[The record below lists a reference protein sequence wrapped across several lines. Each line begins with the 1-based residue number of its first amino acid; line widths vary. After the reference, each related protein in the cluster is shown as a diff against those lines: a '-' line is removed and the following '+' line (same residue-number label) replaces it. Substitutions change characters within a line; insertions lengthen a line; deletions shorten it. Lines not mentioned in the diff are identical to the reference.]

1 MLKTICYIVIIFFLN
16 ITLVIA
22 NSNVYIY
29 ATVNKEIITNL
40 DIDNEIKYLQLL
52 NPNLNQLSKKNKIEI
67 GKNSLINE
75 MIKREELKKRFD
87 LYEENSF
94 LGEHLKDLFRKLNID
109 NETDLEK
116 ILIENK
122 TYSLNELK
130 QKLKI
135 ELLWNELIY
144 SKYINQVNIDEN
156 DLLKKVDSLSKIVFE
171 KKNDLNLSEL
181 IERINLSIKEIGF
194 NNTANVYSISE
205 TSKYGGKVGWVEENN
220 LSSVIFQ
227 KLNKLD
233 IGEHTDVIKVNNNFL
248 ILKID
253 EIRSKE
259 IKVDRETELKKMINF
274 ETNNQ
279 LNQFSKIYFNK
290 SKMNYTINEK

>member
-1 MLKTICYIVIIFFLN
+1 M
-16 ITLVIA
+16 
-22 NSNVYIY
+22 
-29 ATVNKEIITNL
+29 
-40 DIDNEIKYLQLL
+40 
-52 NPNLNQLSKKNKIEI
+52 
-67 GKNSLINE
+67 
-75 MIKREELKKRFD
+75 
-87 LYEENSF
+87 
-94 LGEHLKDLFRKLNID
+94 
-109 NETDLEK
+109 
-116 ILIENK
+116 
-122 TYSLNELK
+122 
-130 QKLKI
+130 
-135 ELLWNELIY
+135 
-144 SKYINQVNIDEN
+144 
-156 DLLKKVDSLSKIVFE
+156 
-171 KKNDLNLSEL
+171 